1 MDQNTLQCPYGSNC
15 PQVIS
20 NQGEIKS
27 MSDRMDLQQKYI
39 VEKIET
45 IGSDVK
51 EIKEFLNKD
60 LDKYVDARINVALD
74 KMQAKMFRWCLGA
87 LLGSGGLSALIAL
100 LVK

>member
-1 MDQNTLQCPYGSNC
+1 MSETTNCPYQNDC
-15 PQVIS
+15 PQVIQ
-20 NQGEIKS
+20 NQSKIELLNQRLD
-27 MSDRMDLQQKYI
+27 MQQEYI
-39 VEKIET
+39 VEKIDT

-60 LDKYVDARINVALD
+60 LDKYVDSRINIALD

-100 LVK
+100 LIK